1 MISHKRVEALLLWAT
16 MDDLQDTRIAAKPGK
31 ARSDRQP
38 DANQIDVSLIDDY
51 AYCE

>member
-16 MDDLQDTRIAAKPGK
+16 MDDLQDTWIAAEPDK
-31 ARSDRQP
+31 ARSDRRT
-38 DANQIDVSLIDDY
+38 DANQIDVSLIDNY